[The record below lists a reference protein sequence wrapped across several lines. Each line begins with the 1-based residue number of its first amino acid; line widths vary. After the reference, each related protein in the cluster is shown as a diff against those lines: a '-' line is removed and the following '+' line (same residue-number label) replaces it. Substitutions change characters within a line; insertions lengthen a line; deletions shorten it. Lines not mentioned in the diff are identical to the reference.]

1 MLRKKVA
8 AIGLVLAALTLSF
21 PSVASAET
29 DSYAGNPSVRVQD
42 AAIKSCQ
49 RSQVMFDAGYFSPG
63 SPVSVGVAGPAAD
76 RVSTS
81 GDTAAADGSLIF
93 SFQPVMGQAGV
104 YTVTFTGTAPAAQL
118 ARAATV
124 PRTYSAVISVTS
136 DGSCRTPAAT
146 ASTRTAGADAR
157 PALAATGGS
166 VSPWMLG
173 GGALALLA
181 GGTLVGVNA
190 SRRRRG

>member
-1 MLRKKVA
+1 MLKKKVA
-8 AIGLVLAALTLSF
+8 AIGLVVAALTLSF

-49 RSQVMFDAGYFSPG
+49 RSQVLFDAGYFAPG
-63 SPVSVGVAGPAAD
+63 SPVAVDVAGPAAD

-81 GDTAAADGSLIF
+81 GDTASADGSLIV
-93 SFQPVMGQAGV
+93 SFQPVRGQAGV
-104 YTVTFTGTAPAAQL
+104 YTVTFSGTAPAAPPT
-118 ARAATV
+118 REATV
-124 PRTYSAVISVTS
+124 PRSYSAVISVTS
-136 DGSCRTPAAT
+136 DGSCRAPAAVT
-146 ASTRTAGADAR
+146 STRTAGADSES
-157 PALAATGGS
+157 ALAATGGS
-166 VSPWMLG
+166 ASPWLLG